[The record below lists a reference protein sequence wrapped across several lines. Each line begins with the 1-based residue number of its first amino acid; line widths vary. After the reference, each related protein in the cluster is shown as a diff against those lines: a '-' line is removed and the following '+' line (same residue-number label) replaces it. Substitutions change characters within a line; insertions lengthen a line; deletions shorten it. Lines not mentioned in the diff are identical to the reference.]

1 MELIDPRWFK
11 VLLKRPLTDDTTAV
25 VSLVHGQEKWSNLP
39 EGLFIR
45 SLLHV
50 TSSRPVTCLVLKHHV
65 LSTLPRDFTSLSST
79 LMTLDL
85 SYNRFVMFPDVVCEV
100 LQLKELFLNN
110 NQLSQLPDNISSLA
124 NLQVLHV
131 QQNKLTKLPPS
142 LGQVCNLVVLNLEHN
157 QLTSLPNELNH
168 LKNLTTLLLANNKLE
183 QLPATITD
191 LDKLELLHVANNEVK
206 ELPEDDLSCMV
217 SLKQLNIANNKVK
230 MLPFSLARLPLQGLS
245 LSGNPLVFPPMS
257 VCRQGLDKIK
267 QYLTEKAMSQH
278 SNNNTHVIYSKKP
291 YNSDSEQD
299 SDTPYEYIDNSP

>member
-1 MELIDPRWFK
+1 MQLT
-11 VLLKRPLTDDTTAV
+11 LTDDTTAV
-25 VSLVHGQEKWSNLP
+25 VSLVHGQEKWLNLP

-50 TSSRPVTCLVLKHHV
+50 TSSRSVTCLVLKRHA
-65 LSTLPRDFTSLSST
+65 LSTLPSDFTTISST
-79 LMTLDL
+79 LITLDL
-85 SYNRFVMFPDVVCEV
+85 SYNCFVMLPCVTCEL

-110 NQLSQLPDNISSLA
+110 NQLSELPDCINSLV

-142 LGQVCNLVVLNLEHN
+142 FGLLCSLVVLNLEHN
-157 QLTSLPNELNH
+157 QLTSLPNELQH

-191 LDKLELLHVANNEVK
+191 LDKLELLHVANNKIK
-206 ELPEDDLSCMV
+206 ELPEDDLSCMI
-217 SLKQLNIANNKVK
+217 SLKQINIANNEIK
-230 MLPFSLARLPLQGLS
+230 MLPFSLARLPLQGIS

-257 VCRQGLDKIK
+257 VCRQGLGKIK
-267 QYLTEKAMSQH
+267 QYLKEKAKFDLLENATSQQ
-278 SNNNTHVIYSKKP
+278 SNTFVIYSRKP

-299 SDTPYEYIDNSP
+299 SDTPYEHIDNSP